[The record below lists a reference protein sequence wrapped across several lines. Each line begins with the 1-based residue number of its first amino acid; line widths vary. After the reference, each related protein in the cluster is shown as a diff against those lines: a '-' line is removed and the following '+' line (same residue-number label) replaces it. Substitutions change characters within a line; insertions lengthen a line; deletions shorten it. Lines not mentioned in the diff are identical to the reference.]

1 MSSSCLLKAAFEAPV
16 IVSSQHIS
24 PLYIIF
30 LFSRNINTYQ
40 VMPGQRLPWTSFSH
54 ITREKQTFNLLSV
67 FFQLLRVAKIEIRT
81 YDKHFAPTRQQVTT
95 VPCMLFWA
103 RCMCCSV
110 LHNPHRSISSEF
122 ADLLRDAYKTTGERY
137 PIQPIV
143 MLGRQC

>member
-24 PLYIIF
+24 PLYIMIF
-30 LFSRNINTYQ
+30 LFSRNINTHQ

-81 YDKHFAPTRQQVTT
+81 YDKHFIPTRQQYLV
-95 VPCMLFWA
+95 
-103 RCMCCSV
+103 CCS
-110 LHNPHRSISSEF
+110 EQ
-122 ADLLRDAYKTTGERY
+122 DACAAMYCTIHAGASALNLQ
-137 PIQPIV
+137 ICWG
-143 MLGRQC
+143 MLIKPLEKDTLYSP